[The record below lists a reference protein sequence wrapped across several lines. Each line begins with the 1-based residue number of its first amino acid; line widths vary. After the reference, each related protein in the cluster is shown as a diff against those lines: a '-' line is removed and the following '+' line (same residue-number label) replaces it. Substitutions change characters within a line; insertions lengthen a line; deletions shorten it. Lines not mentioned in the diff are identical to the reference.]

1 MLLFSV
7 RYNHMS
13 SEHLPSI
20 LISHVLPASLNRF
33 ALRDYT
39 FQDGTFIPKGN
50 FVTASLYSLHM
61 DDENYEDAKV
71 FKPWRFV
78 EMRENG
84 EEGESVKHQFTN
96 TSVEYL
102 SFGLGKHA
110 W

>member
-13 SEHLPSI
+13 SKHLPSI

-84 EEGESVKHQFTN
+84 EKGESVKHQFTN